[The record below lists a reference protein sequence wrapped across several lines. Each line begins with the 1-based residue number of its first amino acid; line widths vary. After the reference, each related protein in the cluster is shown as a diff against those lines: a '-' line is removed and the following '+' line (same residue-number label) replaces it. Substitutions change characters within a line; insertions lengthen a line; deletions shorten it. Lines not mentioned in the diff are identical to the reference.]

1 MRGLYRMSAMR
12 RIDATAIVLLA
23 LCLACLFARLS
34 VVPAMSLDEAW
45 IGLFAARLRSVGFY
59 TPHEM
64 NHYTGPL
71 YARLAALVFA
81 ELLRSFGG
89 RSETKPIW
97 RLSLFSNFNLALV
110 VAASFGLQVWSH
122 HNATLARWLKTAVV
136 SATDCL
142 MLLAVSAIPLVVLEL
157 VKALKIRRAAQ
168 ATRKHNGG

>member
-1 MRGLYRMSAMR
+1 MLLTGFLTAGVSFAVYLYGLK
-12 RIDATAIVLLA
+12 TETVELA
-23 LCLACLFARLS
+23 RTHAF
-34 VVPAMSLDEAW
+34 
-45 IGLFAARLRSVGFY
+45 
-59 TPHEM
+59 
-64 NHYTGPL
+64 
-71 YARLAALVFA
+71 AALVFA

-110 VAASFGLQVWSH
+110 VAASFALQVWSH